1 MKILLFNLLTLLLP
15 SLGSWDIKYDSLG
28 ITNLVSTQDVY
39 NANLLG
45 EGRLGDV
52 VVTYKVK
59 EGLWQTLPRGN
70 RLMNVSNDVL
80 TYTDRGMG
88 DAMVVTQT
96 FRQERETLHWG
107 IVLENRSSFPVEIGD
122 LAVTIPW
129 KGNSGEEPK
138 EIFERSFII

>member
-28 ITNLVSTQDVY
+28 ITDLVSTQDVY
-39 NANLLG
+39 SANLLG

-70 RLMNVSNDVL
+70 RQLNVSNDVL

-107 IVLENRSSFPVEIGD
+107 IVLENRSSFPV
-122 LAVTIPW
+122 
-129 KGNSGEEPK
+129 
-138 EIFERSFII
+138 